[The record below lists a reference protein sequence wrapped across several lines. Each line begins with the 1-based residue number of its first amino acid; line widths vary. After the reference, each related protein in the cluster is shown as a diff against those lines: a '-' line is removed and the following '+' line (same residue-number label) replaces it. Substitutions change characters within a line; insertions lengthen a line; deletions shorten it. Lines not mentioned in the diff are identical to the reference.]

1 MSVYERKRERER
13 ENSTPAK
20 APLLILLSSS
30 AFPLQRF
37 QLEQREGVNT
47 LNKLLLYTHDNYTTA
62 SLTSFSTIFNL
73 PSASLAAS
81 YIRRIKKN
89 LFILKHTHTYTHAR
103 LSRPWPCTHPVS
115 LAGVFF
121 HRLRKSLNEALQH
134 VFIFC
139 TCGEGK
145 SELHDLLSSS

>member
-81 YIRRIKKN
+81 YIRRIKKK
-89 LFILKHTHTYTHAR
+89 FSH
-103 LSRPWPCTHPVS
+103 
-115 LAGVFF
+115 
-121 HRLRKSLNEALQH
+121 
-134 VFIFC
+134 
-139 TCGEGK
+139 
-145 SELHDLLSSS
+145 

>member
-81 YIRRIKKN
+81 YIRRIKKKKS
-89 LFILKHTHTYTHAR
+89 FHTKTHTHTH
-103 LSRPWPCTHPVS
+103 LSIPWPCTHPVS